1 MSVRCGIVGAPNAGK
16 STLFNAL
23 TRSSVAAESFPFCT
37 IEPNTGS
44 APVPDPRL
52 RSIAKVVGV
61 SRIIPVI
68 LDFVDIAGLVR
79 GASRGE
85 GLGNRFLSYIR
96 EMDVIAHVVRRFDD
110 HSDWESEIDIVNL
123 ELMLADLE
131 TVTKALDKATR
142 RARTGEKSQIE
153 LADVLTR
160 VQSTLESARPVNL
173 LSMDSNEQTIV
184 QPLQLISAKS
194 KFYVQNI
201 KEDDLACEVVT
212 RSRLDSAPTVFICA
226 QLEEELAQLTEKE
239 QASFRTEM
247 GYDRSAIDSVVYAA
261 YSALDLC
268 TFFTF
273 NDSEVRAWAIPKGTT
288 AKKAAGK
295 IHTDMEQGFIR
306 VEVMSCED
314 LISLGGEQAVR
325 KAGKLRIE
333 GKSYVPLEG
342 EILRVRFNP

>member
-37 IEPNTGS
+37 IEPNTAS

-61 SRIIPVI
+61 SRTVPVV

-110 HSDWESEIDIVNL
+110 HSDWESEIDVVNL

-226 QLEEELAQLTEKE
+226 QLEDELAQLTEKE

-288 AKKAAGK
+288 AKQAAGK

>member
-52 RSIAKVVGV
+52 RSIAKVAGV

-85 GLGNRFLSYIR
+85 GLGNQFLSHIR

-110 HSDWESEIDIVNL
+110 HSDWQSEIDVVNL

-153 LADVLTR
+153 LANVLAR
-160 VQSTLESARPVNL
+160 VQSTLESGRPVN
-173 LSMDSNEQTIV
+173 SIPMDSNERTIV
-184 QPLQLISAKS
+184 QQLQLISAKR

-201 KEDDLACEVVT
+201 SEDDLACEVVT
-212 RSRLDSAPTVFICA
+212 RARPDSAPAVFICA

-273 NDSEVRAWAIPKGTT
+273 NESEVRAWAIPKGTT

-333 GKSYVPLEG
+333 GKTYRPREG

>member
-37 IEPNTGS
+37 IEPNTAS

-61 SRIIPVI
+61 SRIIPVV

-153 LADVLTR
+153 LADVLTK
-160 VQSTLESARPVNL
+160 VQSTLERAQPVNSV
-173 LSMDSNEQTIV
+173 SMDSNERAIV
-184 QPLQLISAKS
+184 QQLQLISAKS

-212 RSRLDSAPTVFICA
+212 RARPDSAPTVFICA

-273 NDSEVRAWAIPKGTT
+273 NDSEVRAWSIPKGTT

-333 GKSYVPLEG
+333 GKTYRPREG